1 MEHSANRA
9 EGARTAWA
17 ITLGVAGFVA
27 LAMLIAGIVL
37 IAAHSFLRDDDGS
50 FKTTSQQF
58 QSSGYAVVS
67 GDIDVSEISAAGV
80 DLGSVANFSIEVEGT
95 EERPIFAGVGPSA
108 EVDGYLA
115 AVAHSEVDDFD
126 NQGDPVYTE
135 VEGGAPPGPPGEQDF
150 WLSRSQGAGLQS
162 IDWDLSDDSLRAV
175 AMNADGSQGVGID
188 GEAAVEVSWLLWL
201 GVGLAAVGLL
211 GAIASGFGINRL
223 LRNRNQPPPTPTPG
237 VVHLIDE
244 RLIGALHLSSGLH
257 DDHPAAAHRAFQTST
272 VSALLDGAYEGDVT
286 FAELAGAGDLGLGT
300 LNGCDGEMIAIDGRF
315 LRADV
320 EGRVEEVPPEAQT
333 PFAILTHFQ
342 HRHRLRLS
350 AAASFDQLCAE
361 IDRAIGHP
369 EIVHA
374 LRIDGR
380 FDRVHCRSVPKQHK
394 PYRPLAEVLGEQSVF
409 DFTDVEGTL
418 LGFRFPDLGLG
429 VGIAGYHLHFISDD
443 RTRGG
448 HVLDCR
454 AGAEGLSAAVD
465 DLADLYVET
474 PPGIAIGGKV
484 DQSSVESLE
493 RER

>member
-237 VVHLIDE
+237 V
-244 RLIGALHLSSGLH
+244 
-257 DDHPAAAHRAFQTST
+257 
-272 VSALLDGAYEGDVT
+272 
-286 FAELAGAGDLGLGT
+286 
-300 LNGCDGEMIAIDGRF
+300 
-315 LRADV
+315 
-320 EGRVEEVPPEAQT
+320 
-333 PFAILTHFQ
+333 
-342 HRHRLRLS
+342 
-350 AAASFDQLCAE
+350 
-361 IDRAIGHP
+361 
-369 EIVHA
+369 
-374 LRIDGR
+374 
-380 FDRVHCRSVPKQHK
+380 
-394 PYRPLAEVLGEQSVF
+394 
-409 DFTDVEGTL
+409 FT
-418 LGFRFPDLGLG
+418 
-429 VGIAGYHLHFISDD
+429 
-443 RTRGG
+443 
-448 HVLDCR
+448 
-454 AGAEGLSAAVD
+454 
-465 DLADLYVET
+465 
-474 PPGIAIGGKV
+474 
-484 DQSSVESLE
+484 
-493 RER
+493 